1 MVSGALQGIHI
12 EQPGSSVKGEEK
24 LIKDEVK
31 AEKHAEEY
39 YSSPVLVTHADLA
52 RGQQLGLSTEE
63 IFRRRNR
70 SYGYDQKCGAVAV
83 VYLCAAKGAGSGQE
97 VQRESGGESGAIR
110 QPATAEKKELVDLW

>member
-39 YSSPVLVTHADLA
+39 YSSPVLVTH
-52 RGQQLGLSTEE
+52 QLGLSTEE